1 MTKFAAPLVVTVR
14 DQNVSR
20 AQHLTRDALLD
31 SGAQVM
37 SVDGEKTP
45 LTNKVK
51 VSVPTFISGVNG
63 DLKPVLHAA
72 RDMGAKDTK
81 W

>member
-14 DQNVSR
+14 DQNVTR

-45 LTNKVK
+45 LYKQ
-51 VSVPTFISGVNG
+51 SESECPDFYIGSQ
-63 DLKPVLHAA
+63 
-72 RDMGAKDTK
+72 